1 MISTYKFGGV
11 NEEFH
16 FMNLILYKQCGGLF
30 MDKGIIKMVIKV
42 MIIAIL
48 LLSVSLYLAMH
59 YGQLMMKSASTSSQT
74 SQDDGT
80 GISDS
85 SSPKN

>member
-1 MISTYKFGGV
+1 
-11 NEEFH
+11 
-16 FMNLILYKQCGGLF
+16 

-48 LLSVSLYLAMH
+48 LLSVSLYLAMR
-59 YGQLMMKSASTSSQT
+59 YGGLMMKSASTSSQT

-85 SSPKN
+85 SRAGNQN

>member
-1 MISTYKFGGV
+1 
-11 NEEFH
+11 
-16 FMNLILYKQCGGLF
+16 

-59 YGQLMMKSASTSSQT
+59 YGRLMMKSASTSSQT

-80 GISDS
+80 GMSDS